1 MRLGGLAFAAESPSC
16 SHCPRLQRL
25 GTLHSEACMQCGATT
40 GLVLSDAGSA
50 AGVREDETARPR
62 PMQRDKS
69 ELPQGI
75 ADLLPDWVG
84 YGFLYGLSGIP
95 VFLVIAVVTLFFFS
109 SLR

>member
-1 MRLGGLAFAAESPSC
+1 M
-16 SHCPRLQRL
+16 
-25 GTLHSEACMQCGATT
+25 
-40 GLVLSDAGSA
+40 VLSDASSA
-50 AGVREDETARPR
+50 AGVREDEAARPR

>member
-1 MRLGGLAFAAESPSC
+1 MAWPLQLSPRIA
-16 SHCPRLQRL
+16 HIVPGYKGRAVL
-25 GTLHSEACMQCGATT
+25 TLKPACNARSTT
-40 GLVLSDAGSA
+40 GMVLSDASSA
-50 AGVREDETARPR
+50 AGVREDEAARPR